1 MLHNEWLLR
10 DGVPDMS
17 GSRSSD
23 GSILLPIEAL
33 LFLLFAIVIVANFN
47 KIHNIHSQG
56 TPLLFVPASPRIRFS
71 AVVRANMPFY
81 TIIKSL
87 FNIWPGPRICL
98 SSLYLSFVQTPSHA
112 GGRRFGV
119 VFFIF
124 FAIYSWW
131 VKWRNFQL
139 KWNNTR
145 THTRAD
151 LALLS
156 IVHFQLAYRGRWRW
170 QTHRQSLNPSE
181 FRSIAWITEWSGGRG
196 TDGGGVWW

>member
-1 MLHNEWLLR
+1 MHHRLLTIVMMLHNEWLLR

-87 FNIWPGPRICL
+87 FNI
-98 SSLYLSFVQTPSHA
+98 
-112 GGRRFGV
+112 
-119 VFFIF
+119 
-124 FAIYSWW
+124 
-131 VKWRNFQL
+131 
-139 KWNNTR
+139 
-145 THTRAD
+145 
-151 LALLS
+151 
-156 IVHFQLAYRGRWRW
+156 
-170 QTHRQSLNPSE
+170 
-181 FRSIAWITEWSGGRG
+181 
-196 TDGGGVWW
+196 